1 MKKSIHQI
9 FAEVFEIPLSEVN
22 DNLSKSSFEQ
32 WDSIMHLTLISEVEL
47 ELDISFEPEEI
58 EKIDT
63 IKDLITLSSLKT
75 EA

>member
-9 FAEVFEIPLSEVN
+9 FAEVFEIPIAKVN
-22 DNLSKSSFEQ
+22 DKLSKSSFEQ

-47 ELDISFEPEEI
+47 EYDISFEPEEI

-63 IKDLITLSSLKT
+63 LKDLITSSALKT
-75 EA
+75 QV